1 MQGLSEQV
9 IEKLAAVFPEV
20 ITESLDEEGNTC
32 RAVDVERLKML
43 LTGEEPSGKEYYAFT
58 WAGKRRAELEAA
70 RPTDKVL
77 RPDVEGSVR
86 FGETEN
92 LYIEGDNLDALKIL
106 RKSYLHRVKMIYID
120 PPYNTG
126 HDFIYRDNF
135 RGSAEEERQ
144 GYLFDDDGLRNFS
157 AQSYA
162 ENKRANPRYHSD
174 WCSMIYPRLKVAKDF
189 LTEDGVI
196 FISIDDNEV
205 MNLRKICDEIF
216 GESNFIANLVWD
228 LGTGTTAGHFARA
241 HEYIL
246 VYARNKSSVSNFAN
260 YEEGQTII
268 HGALKKISHKNPASE
283 ITFPAGFE
291 FDGEDAVFTGEI
303 GDSEKEYIL
312 SDEMRFIDG
321 KLAAPTTLRA
331 GFAMRNQ
338 VLDYIAGRDV
348 FDSKGQKVKRFFF
361 NSNGVLFYEK
371 DKSIINPKTVLSG
384 IANTKNGTNE
394 LEKLLGGK
402 FFDFPKPST
411 LIQYFIQLATDSD
424 SIVLDFFAGSSTT
437 AHAVMLANS
446 QDFGHRKFI
455 LVQIP
460 DPTPP
465 NSEAAK
471 AKLYTISQIGQ
482 ERIKRAANSIN
493 SLNCDTG
500 FRLLKIASS
509 NLNPDV
515 YTAPDELT
523 PEKLDSLV
531 HNIKPGRTALDL
543 LFMCITDSGLPL
555 SLPYS
560 AETFEGFTIH
570 FYGGKTLAA
579 CFDKNLSESLIT
591 HLAELKPDR
600 AIFRDSCFTDSAAK
614 INLEQLFRHYAPKTK
629 VNIL

>member
-32 RAVDVERLKML
+32 RAVDAERLKML

-70 RPTDKVL
+70 RPTDRVL

-92 LYIEGDNLDALKIL
+92 IYIEGDNLEALKIL

-126 HDFIYRDNF
+126 HDFVYRDNF
-135 RGSAEEERQ
+135 RGSAEEDRQ
-144 GYLFDDDGLRNFS
+144 MRFDADDGLMNYS

-162 ENKRANPRYHSD
+162 ENTRANPRYHSD

-216 GESNFIANLVWD
+216 GESNFVANLIWQSRTSISNDYEVS
-228 LGTGTTAGHFARA
+228 LNHNYTL
-241 HEYIL
+241 I
-246 VYARNKSSVSNFAN
+246 YARNRATLVF
-260 YEEGQTII
+260 GGDHID
-268 HGALKKISHKNPASE
+268 ASE
-283 ITFPAGFE
+283 YINPDNDPRGAWKLVPIDANHTGGETVYPITNPK
-291 FDGEDAVFTGEI
+291 TGVDYYPPNGRVWCYNKKTLQKLIDEGRI
-303 GDSEKEYIL
+303 KFGL
-312 SDEMRFIDG
+312 SDESAPKR
-321 KLAAPTTLRA
+321 KLYLNERVERGDVKTPSSLLLDAGTT
-331 GFAMRNQ
+331 Q
-338 VLDYIAGRDV
+338 
-348 FDSKGQKVKRFFF
+348 
-361 NSNGVLFYEK
+361 
-371 DKSIINPKTVLSG
+371 T
-384 IANTKNGTNE
+384 GTNE
-394 LEKLLGGK
+394 IMALFDGK
-402 FFDFPKPST
+402 KVFSYPKPVEFLRR
-411 LIQYFIQLATDSD
+411 LISYGAPRND
-424 SIVLDFFAGSSTT
+424 SIILDFFAGSSTT

-460 DPTPP
+460 DPCPP
-465 NSEAAK
+465 ESEAAK
-471 AKLYTISQIGQ
+471 SGFSTISQIGQ

-493 SLNCDTG
+493 SINCDTG

-523 PEKLDSLV
+523 HERLDSLV
-531 HNIKPGRTALDL
+531 HNIKPDRSALDL

-555 SLPYS
+555 SLPYT

-600 AIFRDSCFTDSAAK
+600 AIFRDSCFADSAAK

>member
-1 MQGLSEQV
+1 MQGYKRQV

-32 RAVDVERLKML
+32 RAVDAERLKML

-70 RPTDKVL
+70 RPTDSVL

-92 LYIEGDNLDALKIL
+92 LYIEGDNLEALKIL

-126 HDFIYRDNF
+126 HDFVYRDNF
-135 RGSAEEERQ
+135 RGSAETDRQ
-144 GYLFDDDGLRNFS
+144 GYLFGEDGLRNYS

-162 ENKRANPRYHSD
+162 ENKKANPRYHSD

-216 GESNFIANLVWD
+216 GESNFIGCILWNSTKSVTSTALISVSHTYNLV
-228 LGTGTTAGHFARA
+228 
-241 HEYIL
+241 YC
-246 VYARNKSSVSNFAN
+246 RNINYFITHRTEFRLPESGEGFSNPDN
-260 YEEGQTII
+260 DPR
-268 HGALKKISHKNPASE
+268 GAWKADPFQVGGWRPNQQYE
-283 ITFPAGFE
+283 IT
-291 FDGEDAVFTGEI
+291 
-303 GDSEKEYIL
+303 
-312 SDEMRFIDG
+312 
-321 KLAAPTTLRA
+321 
-331 GFAMRNQ
+331 
-338 VLDYIAGRDV
+338 
-348 FDSKGQKVKRFFF
+348 
-361 NSNGVLFYEK
+361 
-371 DKSIINPKTVLSG
+371 NPKTGKVYTPNPGCSW
-384 IANTKNGTNE
+384 KNDYTHFQELLQDNRIVFGATGEGGPQRKRFQYEAEERGRVAKTWWDDIDTTTNATQQ
-394 LEKLLGGK
+394 LRKL
-402 FFDFPKPST
+402 FDDKIIFSNPKPVD
-411 LIQYFIQLATDSD
+411 LIVRFLQLATNND

-460 DPTPP
+460 DPCPP

-471 AKLYTISQIGQ
+471 SGFSTISQIGQ

-523 PEKLDSLV
+523 HEKLDSLV
-531 HNIKPGRTALDL
+531 HNIKPDRSALDL

-555 SLPYS
+555 SLPYT

-600 AIFRDSCFTDSAAK
+600 AIFRDSCFADSAAK